1 MQNNRQRWTAH
12 LLVAVCLGTAG
23 GAMASEDS
31 QASAQTS
38 NDGALPGADAGAVQL
53 DETFT
58 TSMVFG
64 KPAADGLAAGMRP
77 RYFGVD
83 SVFNRNQPDSS
94 TPPTLFHGAVKQLRG
109 AWPKW
114 ARWVQ
119 TGHAS
124 YYHDS
129 LHGRRTANGERYDR
143 HALTA
148 AHRTL
153 PLGTMLRVINL
164 SNQKSVLVRVNDR
177 GPYAAGRT
185 LDLSRA
191 AAAMLGYVSRGTTQ
205 VRMELVDATGATA
218 TEPTPLPGVQ

>member
-1 MQNNRQRWTAH
+1 MSL
-12 LLVAVCLGTAG
+12 LLVLCLSSAS
-23 GAMASEDS
+23 GAMASSDVQAPA
-31 QASAQTS
+31 QASS
-38 NDGALPGADAGAVQL
+38 DGASPGPDIEAAPRL

-64 KPAADGLAAGMRP
+64 KPGADAPAAGGDA
-77 RYFGVD
+77 RYFTID
-83 SVFNRNQPDSS
+83 SVFSRNKPD
-94 TPPTLFHGAVKQLRG
+94 TGTRPTLFDSAVKQFRG

-177 GPYAAGRT
+177 GPYAAGRA

-191 AAAMLGYVSRGTTQ
+191 AAATLGYISRGTTQ
-205 VRMELVDATGATA
+205 VRMELVDAASATA
-218 TEPTPLPGVQ
+218 IEPDTLPSVQ